1 MRQASATPAVSLSEI
16 AGAVGGRQVGPE
28 ASIRGVSSLDE
39 ADRGDLVYVDGDR
52 YHEAARASRA
62 AAFLVS
68 QEIAGLERPQLV
80 VPDPRLAFVRVVEG
94 FFTRPRRPR
103 GIAAQIVRGADVAIG
118 PEASIWPFVT
128 LGNRVTL
135 GARVTLYPGVFVG
148 DDTTI
153 GDDSTL
159 YPSVTVREGSVIGRR
174 VIIHSGAVIGSDGFG
189 YVPDE
194 GRHHKIP
201 QLGIVVIEDDVELG
215 ANVTV
220 DRAAFGRTVVGR
232 GTKVDNLVHI
242 AHNVTIGPHSI
253 LVAQVGISGSTR
265 LGSHV
270 VVGGQAGLVD
280 HIEIGDRAMIGAQ
293 AGVIRDVGEGQIVVG
308 TPAAPHDIGL
318 RAHALLLRLPE
329 LRQQLRELTTRV
341 RALET
346 PSPPPRKTPRSRKPP
361 APRGE

>member
-1 MRQASATPAVSLSEI
+1 MSRPAAAPAVLLSEI
-16 AGAVGGRQVGPE
+16 AAAVGGRQVGAE
-28 ASIRGVSSLDE
+28 IGIQRVSSLDE
-39 ADRGDLVYVDGDR
+39 ADAGDLAYVESDR
-52 YHEAARASRA
+52 FIEAARASRA
-62 AAFLVS
+62 SAFLVG
-68 QEIAGLERPQLV
+68 EDIVGMERPQVV
-80 VPDPRLAFVRVVEG
+80 VPNPRLAFVRVVER
-94 FFTRPRRPR
+94 FFTSPRRPR
-103 GIAAQIVRGADVAIG
+103 GIAADVVRGADVQIG

-148 DDTTI
+148 DDAAV

-159 YPSVTVREGSVIGRR
+159 YPNVTVREGCVIGRR

-189 YVPDE
+189 YVEHE

-201 QLGIVVIEDDVELG
+201 QLGGVVVGDDVELG

-232 GTKVDNLVHI
+232 GTKIDNLVHI
-242 AHNVTIGPHSI
+242 GHNVTIGPDSI

-293 AGVIRDVGEGQIVVG
+293 AGVVRNVAEGEIVIG
-308 TPAAPHDIGL
+308 TPAAPHDVGL

-329 LRQQLRELTTRV
+329 LRQQLRELAARV

-346 PSPPPRKTPRSRKPP
+346 PPEPGRK
-361 APRGE
+361 APRRRK

>member
-1 MRQASATPAVSLSEI
+1 M
-16 AGAVGGRQVGPE
+16 
-28 ASIRGVSSLDE
+28 SSLDE
-39 ADRGDLVYVDGDR
+39 ADAGDLAYVDGDR
-52 YHEAARASRA
+52 FIEAARASRA
-62 AAFLVS
+62 SAFLVG
-68 QEIAGLERPQLV
+68 QEIAGLERPQVV
-80 VPDPRLAFVRVVEG
+80 VPDPRLAFVRVVER
-94 FFTRPRRPR
+94 FFTAPAPAARGSPPRSC
-103 GIAAQIVRGADVAIG
+103 AAPTFEIG
-118 PEASIWPFVT
+118 PDASIWPFVT

-148 DDTTI
+148 DDAAI
-153 GDDSTL
+153 GDDSIL
-159 YPSVTVREGSVIGRR
+159 YPNVTVREGCVIGQR

-189 YVPDE
+189 YVQHE

-201 QLGIVVIEDDVELG
+201 QLGIVVVEDDVELG

-220 DRAAFGRTVVGR
+220 DRATFGRTVIGR

-242 AHNVTIGPHSI
+242 GHNVTVGPHSI
-253 LVAQVGISGSTR
+253 LVAQAGIAGSTR

-293 AGVIRDVGEGQIVVG
+293 AGVVRNVPEGQIVVG
-308 TPAAPHDIGL
+308 TPAAPHDVGL

-329 LRQQLRELTTRV
+329 LRQQLRELAARV

-346 PSPPPRKTPRSRKPP
+346 PP
-361 APRGE
+361 APAPKTRPRRR